1 MAGIIASLVGDNKMS
16 IIEAAAAAA
25 WLHGDI
31 ARKYGKGLIS
41 EDLIKGIQS
50 GLERLAKK

>member
-1 MAGIIASLVGDNKMS
+1 MGGIIASLVGDNKMS

-41 EDLIKGIQS
+41 EDLIIGIQPA
-50 GLERLAKK
+50 LKRLAKK

>member
-1 MAGIIASLVGDNKMS
+1 MS
-16 IIEAAAAAA
+16 IIEAFLIAV

-41 EDLIKGIQS
+41 EDLKRHSIRFGRLIN
-50 GLERLAKK
+50 ERT

>member
-1 MAGIIASLVGDNKMS
+1 MS
-16 IIEAAAAAA
+16 ITEAAAAAA